1 MLDALGEPQSV
12 LVFGGTSE
20 IALATIKEMPRHR
33 LRRVL
38 LAGRPSESLDAA
50 VAELRDLNITGVEA
64 IEFDAK
70 NTESHGAIIDGVF
83 DGSDIDVVILAFG
96 LLGDQMTAEEDP
108 SHAAEVAT
116 VNYTGSVSAGLH
128 VARRLKNQG
137 HGALVVLS
145 SVAGDRARRS
155 NYVYGSTKAGLDAFA
170 QGLDA
175 ALAGTGAH
183 VLIVRPGFVRTRM
196 TSHLPE
202 APMTTNPEDVAKIIV
217 AALKKGKSTVYAP
230 GPLRFVMA
238 GLKTLPK
245 SVFRKLPS

>member
-1 MLDALGEPQSV
+1 MIDALGEPQSV
-12 LVFGGTSE
+12 LVLGGTSE

-38 LAGRPSESLDAA
+38 LAGRPSPALDAA
-50 VAELRDLNITGVEA
+50 VKELQELNIAGVESV
-64 IEFDAK
+64 EFDAK
-70 NTESHGAIIDGVF
+70 NTDSHGAIIDAVF
-83 DGSDIDVVILAFG
+83 DVSDVDLVILAFG
-96 LLGDQMTAEEDP
+96 VLGDQLNAEADP
-108 SHAAEVAT
+108 SHAVEIAT
-116 VNYTGSVSAGLH
+116 VNYTGAVSAGLH

-155 NYVYGSTKAGLDAFA
+155 NFVYGSTKAGLDAFA

-183 VLIVRPGFVRTRM
+183 VLIVRPGFVRTKM
-196 TSHLPE
+196 TTHLPE
-202 APMTTNPEDVAKIIV
+202 APMTTNPEDVAAIIV
-217 AALKKGKSTVYAP
+217 SALRKGKSTVYAP

-238 GLKTLPK
+238 GLKILPK
-245 SVFRKLPS
+245 QVFRKLPS

>member
-1 MLDALGEPQSV
+1 MIDALGEPQSV
-12 LVFGGTSE
+12 LVLGGTSE

-38 LAGRPSESLDAA
+38 LAGRPSPALDAA
-50 VAELRDLNITGVEA
+50 VKELQELNIAGVESV
-64 IEFDAK
+64 EFDAK
-70 NTESHGAIIDGVF
+70 NTDSHGAIIDAVF
-83 DGSDIDVVILAFG
+83 DVSDVDLVILAFG
-96 LLGDQMTAEEDP
+96 VLGDQLNAEADP
-108 SHAAEVAT
+108 SHAVEIAT
-116 VNYTGSVSAGLH
+116 VNYTGAVSAGLH

-183 VLIVRPGFVRTRM
+183 VLIVRPGFVRTKM
-196 TSHLPE
+196 TTHLPE
-202 APMTTNPEDVAKIIV
+202 APMTTNPEDVAAIIV
-217 AALKKGKSTVYAP
+217 SALRKGKSTVYAP

-238 GLKTLPK
+238 GLKILPK
-245 SVFRKLPS
+245 QVFRKLPS

>member
-96 LLGDQMTAEEDP
+96 LLGDQ
-108 SHAAEVAT
+108 
-116 VNYTGSVSAGLH
+116 
-128 VARRLKNQG
+128 
-137 HGALVVLS
+137 
-145 SVAGDRARRS
+145 
-155 NYVYGSTKAGLDAFA
+155 
-170 QGLDA
+170 
-175 ALAGTGAH
+175 
-183 VLIVRPGFVRTRM
+183 
-196 TSHLPE
+196 
-202 APMTTNPEDVAKIIV
+202 
-217 AALKKGKSTVYAP
+217 
-230 GPLRFVMA
+230 
-238 GLKTLPK
+238 
-245 SVFRKLPS
+245 

>member
-12 LVFGGTSE
+12 LVLGGTSE

-50 VAELRDLNITGVEA
+50 VAQLQALNIAGVES

-70 NTESHGAIIDGVF
+70 DTNSHGAIIDAAF

-96 LLGDQMTAEEDP
+96 VLGDQMTAEEDP
-108 SHAAEVAT
+108 SHAVEIAT

-137 HGALVVLS
+137 HGTLVVLS

-155 NYVYGSTKAGLDAFA
+155 NYVYGSTKAGWGRDLPK
-170 QGLDA
+170 
-175 ALAGTGAH
+175 ALT
-183 VLIVRPGFVRTRM
+183 RPWKKLAPRADCSTWICPDRM

-202 APMTTNPEDVAKIIV
+202 APMTTNPKM
-217 AALKKGKSTVYAP
+217 ST
-230 GPLRFVMA
+230 
-238 GLKTLPK
+238 K
-245 SVFRKLPS
+245 

>member
-12 LVFGGTSE
+12 LVLGGTSE

-33 LRRVL
+33 LSRVL
-38 LAGRPSESLDAA
+38 LAGRPSESLDSA
-50 VAELRDLNITGVEA
+50 VAQLQALNIAGVEA

-70 NTESHGAIIDGVF
+70 NTETHGGIIDTAF
-83 DGSDIDVVILAFG
+83 DGSDIDIVILAFG

-108 SHAAEVAT
+108 SHAVEIAT

-145 SVAGDRARRS
+145 SVAGDRARRT
-155 NYVYGSTKAGLDAFA
+155 NFVYGSTKAGLDAFA

-175 ALAGTGAH
+175 ALAGTG
-183 VLIVRPGFVRTRM
+183 VTENVE
-196 TSHLPE
+196 PE
-202 APMTTNPEDVAKIIV
+202 
-217 AALKKGKSTVYAP
+217 ST
-230 GPLRFVMA
+230 M
-238 GLKTLPK
+238 
-245 SVFRKLPS
+245 